1 MQLYEQVEE
10 DDIPY
15 SSNPSMCLETLQ
27 ILSYHIHKTA
37 TERVKTILI
46 VHMSLVKKA
55 STYLGKS
62 RMVTHK
68 QPLCYIQV
76 MTSIM
81 DSCFWKSSSFISYLA
96 WAQKRKET
104 FSRSPLEPGTQLI
117 ATWVW
122 QEIEGHEEPESGS
135 TQLLAHKTKATVK
148 HAQWAASTRASTYG
162 LFKFWTTEANL
173 VG

>member
-46 VHMSLVKKA
+46 VHTSLVKKA
-55 STYLGKS
+55 SIYLGKS

-104 FSRSPLEPGTQLI
+104 FTTWTRHTVNCHLSVARNGRSWRAWVRFYTTAGTQEKSNCE
-117 ATWVW
+117 TC
-122 QEIEGHEEPESGS
+122 
-135 TQLLAHKTKATVK
+135 TV
-148 HAQWAASTRASTYG
+148 SS
-162 LFKFWTTEANL
+162 
-173 VG
+173 